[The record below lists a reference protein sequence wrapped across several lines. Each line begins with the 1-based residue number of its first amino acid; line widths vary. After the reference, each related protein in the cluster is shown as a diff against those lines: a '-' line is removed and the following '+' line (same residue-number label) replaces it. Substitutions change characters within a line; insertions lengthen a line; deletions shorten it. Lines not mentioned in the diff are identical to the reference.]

1 MKKYRLLII
10 SCLIIVSIFV
20 LALNA
25 DDSGEKP
32 STISSAKQL
41 KITSSEIGF
50 GWKEE
55 NYQYIGDPVEFFEDF
70 VNQIDETASN
80 PEEAKKDKERLLEMS
95 TKLNESNVKDG
106 SILQLRKLD
115 HEITVGFIELDSF
128 VFNDRKGA
136 KKYFDYRTDKNSG
149 TKITGFGDEA
159 AVISE
164 EHGSRYI
171 YLVQISNAF
180 LEIVV
185 YDEEEE
191 ARKVA
196 EKIVEILNS

>member
-10 SCLIIVSIFV
+10 GCLIIVSIFTLV
-20 LALNA
+20 SNTHYY
-25 DDSGEKP
+25 GEKP

-41 KITSSEIGF
+41 KIGANEIGP

-55 NYQYIGDPVEFFEDF
+55 SYQYMSDPVEFLEDF
-70 VNQIDETASN
+70 VNQFDETAFN

-106 SILQLRKLD
+106 SILQLRNLD
-115 HEITVGFIELDSF
+115 HEITTGFIELDIF

-136 KKYFDYRTDKNSG
+136 KKYFDHRIDKNSG

-159 AVISE
+159 AVVSE
-164 EHGSRYI
+164 EHSSRYI

-180 LEIVV
+180 IEIVV

-191 ARKVA
+191 ARTVA